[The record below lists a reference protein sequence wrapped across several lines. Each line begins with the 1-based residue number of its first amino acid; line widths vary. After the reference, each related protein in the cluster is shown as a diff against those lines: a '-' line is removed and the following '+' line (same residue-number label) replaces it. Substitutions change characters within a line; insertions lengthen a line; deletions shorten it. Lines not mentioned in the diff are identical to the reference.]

1 MGPID
6 PKTCQGQSPG
16 AGGRIWPSPDFQRRD
31 ENRSHLRWHL
41 ALRWPGARTQCPGL
55 AEPELRSSWWV
66 WVCVLGG
73 QLHPPGPSCHPW
85 VPRGW
90 GTPKLGEQQAQAAR
104 SRCCWAHG
112 DGSMAPKW
120 GPAAEPGSLS
130 SFPSPPAVWCHAKHP
145 GLSGRSTPGC
155 SCRAQSTPAHAGK
168 HPRSWGDIPND
179 APQPVCLR
187 NGVVGGRMPPT
198 PLWRWD
204 PVQAAGHGA
213 QPSPATSTVSHGPA
227 LAPAGFLRRDSAP
240 ALPGGNGSHGVPQNS
255 PWDPSPMW
263 QAGEGGSC
271 IVGGQGGGGN
281 WPCPGEQGAGWERG
295 SWL

>member
-1 MGPID
+1 M
-6 PKTCQGQSPG
+6 
-16 AGGRIWPSPDFQRRD
+16 
-31 ENRSHLRWHL
+31 
-41 ALRWPGARTQCPGL
+41 
-55 AEPELRSSWWV
+55 
-66 WVCVLGG
+66 WVCVLGVSFTP
-73 QLHPPGPSCHPW
+73 QDPPAPHGCLEAGKPQS
-85 VPRGW
+85 W
-90 GTPKLGEQQAQAAR
+90 GS
-104 SRCCWAHG
+104 SRHRL
-112 DGSMAPKW
+112 
-120 GPAAEPGSLS
+120 PAADAAGDTGTGAWPLNGDQLRSLAAPSS